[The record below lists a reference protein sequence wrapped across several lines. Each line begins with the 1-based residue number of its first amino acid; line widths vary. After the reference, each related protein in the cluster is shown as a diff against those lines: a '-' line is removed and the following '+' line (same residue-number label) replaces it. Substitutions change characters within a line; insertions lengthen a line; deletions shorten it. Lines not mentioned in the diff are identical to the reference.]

1 MGLSGALVMSQAG
14 GDVVPALDAQEA
26 DGRVAQ
32 SGHGLWGVAGA
43 DLGGVF
49 VVSRIADPVESVL
62 DAPVTLDPGCEG
74 RWWCRCVVGGG
85 DRVDDLDR

>member
-1 MGLSGALVMSQAG
+1 MLSQPSMRRRLMAVLR
-14 GDVVPALDAQEA
+14 
-26 DGRVAQ
+26 RVAMTC
-32 SGHGLWGVAGA
+32 GGVAGA
-43 DLGGVF
+43 DLGAVF
-49 VVSRIADPVESVL
+49 VVSHIADPVESVL